1 MTNSMK
7 GRVADAGILLL
18 VVVLPLI
25 GAAMR
30 ERDLSTFVQ
39 FPPPLKIPSDYQRF
53 SWLAGGAVI
62 ALFGLL
68 AGSWIIARRR
78 VAAAFSVHK
87 NQPVN
92 GRRFPWWGWLA
103 IAWTISWWVL
113 AWTRWSWF
121 EAIQRYTFFPLWLG
135 FIVVVNAS
143 TEARTATCLMQR
155 FPVKWLGLFGV
166 SALFWWLFEWL
177 NRFVQNW
184 HYLRVE
190 DFGAASYVLHA
201 SLCFSTVLPAV
212 TAVAEW
218 LNSHPW
224 WINAT
229 ASGPRWPWLQGR
241 ATAITLLVGGT
252 AALILTGVYPRVS
265 YPALWVAPLSLMFGA
280 SILLGRDGPAEEI
293 SKGDWR
299 RAAPWMT
306 AAFVCGILW
315 EMWNWR
321 SAAKWIYTI
330 PGVERWYIFEM
341 PVLGY
346 IGYLPFGLE
355 CLLVVERVLGE
366 RWSDRTGLGIT
377 SGE

>member
-1 MTNSMK
+1 MTASMK

-18 VVVLPLI
+18 VLVLPLI

-39 FPPPLKIPSDYQRF
+39 FPPPLEIPNDYQRF
-53 SWLAGGAVI
+53 SWLAAGAVI
-62 ALFGLL
+62 VLFSLL
-68 AGSWIIARRR
+68 AGSWIVARRQ
-78 VAAAFSVHK
+78 VAAAFSAHK
-87 NQPVN
+87 IQPVN
-92 GRRFPWWGWLA
+92 GRGFPWWGWLA

-143 TEARTATCLMQR
+143 TEARTKTCLMR
-155 FPVKWLGLFGV
+155 RVPVKWLGLFGV

-184 HYLRVE
+184 HYIRVA
-190 DFGAASYVLHA
+190 DFDAAAYLLHA

-224 WINAT
+224 WINGT
-229 ASGPRWPWLQGR
+229 ASGPRWRWLEGR
-241 ATAITLLVGGT
+241 ATAITLLIAG
-252 AALILTGVYPRVS
+252 AASLILTGAYPRVS
-265 YPALWVAPLSLMFGA
+265 YPALWVAPLSLVFGA
-280 SILLGRDGPAEEI
+280 SILLRRDGPAEEM
-293 SKGDWR
+293 SRGDWR
-299 RAAPWMT
+299 RAASWMT
-306 AAFVCGILW
+306 AAFVCGIFW

-341 PVLGY
+341 PLLGY
-346 IGYLPFGLE
+346 IGYLPFGLQ

-366 RWSDRTGLGIT
+366 RWSDWTRRVTT
-377 SGE
+377 S